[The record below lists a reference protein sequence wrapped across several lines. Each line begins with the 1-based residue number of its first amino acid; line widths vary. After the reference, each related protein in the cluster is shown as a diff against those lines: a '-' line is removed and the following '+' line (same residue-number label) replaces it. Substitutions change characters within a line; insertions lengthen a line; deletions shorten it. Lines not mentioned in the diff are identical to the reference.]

1 MKKTHSEYL
10 QSSKNKKKILIFG
23 KNSTLAKKVYDEI
36 KNDNYQIYRITK
48 KEINFIKEK
57 YSIKLRKKILKLN
70 PDIIINFIGKFDLND
85 KASKNILL
93 LNILPTWEIIR
104 IFLHKKIIKKTTL
117 IIIGSSSYRSPR
129 KKYMLYASS
138 KAALNSLVKSAI
150 EYFSDTKMSIK
161 IFNPTTFGG
170 KHIDG
175 FNKKT
180 NIDANKV
187 AKGIYRYIK
196 RDKIN

>member
-1 MKKTHSEYL
+1 
-10 QSSKNKKKILIFG
+10 
-23 KNSTLAKKVYDEI
+23 
-36 KNDNYQIYRITK
+36 
-48 KEINFIKEK
+48 
-57 YSIKLRKKILKLN
+57 
-70 PDIIINFIGKFDLND
+70 
-85 KASKNILL
+85 
-93 LNILPTWEIIR
+93 
-104 IFLHKKIIKKTTL
+104 
-117 IIIGSSSYRSPR
+117 
-129 KKYMLYASS
+129 MLYASS
-138 KAALNSLVKSAI
+138 KAALNSLVKSAM

>member
-70 PDIIINFIGKFDLND
+70 PDIIINFIGKFDLNN
-85 KASKNILL
+85 KATKNILL

-117 IIIGSSSYRSPR
+117 IIIGSSSR
-129 KKYMLYASS
+129 KRYMLYASS
-138 KAALNSLVKSAI
+138 KAALNSLVKSAM

-196 RDKIN
+196 KDKNN

>member
-48 KEINFIKEK
+48 KEINFI
-57 YSIKLRKKILKLN
+57 
-70 PDIIINFIGKFDLND
+70 GKFDLNN
-85 KASKNILL
+85 KATKNILL

-117 IIIGSSSYRSPR
+117 IIIGSSSYRSSR

-138 KAALNSLVKSAI
+138 KAALNSLVKSAM